1 MSFLDEN
8 FTPITAQR
16 IPVPTASPVI
26 APFIFYPADGYSF
39 TLENIPV
46 NSVVEMREENEVSWA
61 SLNVG
66 DYDMSAY
73 AGAKTR
79 FFIRVTPDDP
89 RVVSEEIVKLTVI
102 PNA

>member
-46 NSVVEMREENEVSWA
+46 NSVFEIKQEDEVSWTN
-61 SLNVG
+61 LNTG
-66 DYDMSAY
+66 NYDMSAF

-79 FFIRVTPDDP
+79 FFIRVAPDDP